1 MARLSSRSSV
11 TPPRVAGAL
20 LLGALASFSCFA
32 QDAARI
38 SRLETEIQ
46 VLRSQLDEQNRRIQR
61 LEAELASRSGGTAV
75 GDPQPKRR
83 VNQMRTDAAKPG
95 APQPWHAQAAWDRIG
110 KGMTVEEVEAILG
123 SPTAAE
129 AVDDFRTLFYR
140 GTTAAGRAVD
150 GLVNFRE
157 DRVVAVRKPEF

>member
-1 MARLSSRSSV
+1 MNRMPSCRLA
-11 TPPRVAGAL
+11 PAL
-20 LLGALASFSCFA
+20 LLGMLASFPAFA

-38 SRLETEIQ
+38 GRLESEIQ

-61 LEAELASRSGGTAV
+61 LEAQLAGRSGAAAV

-83 VNQMRTDAAKPG
+83 VNEMRTDAARST
-95 APQPWHAQAAWDRIG
+95 APQPWHAAAAWDRIG

-123 SPTAAE
+123 SPTATE

-140 GTTAAGRAVD
+140 GTTPAGRAVD

-157 DRVVAVRKPEF
+157 DRVVAVRKPEL

>member
-1 MARLSSRSSV
+1 MRDI
-11 TPPRVAGAL
+11 PPLAIASAL
-20 LLGALASFSCFA
+20 LLGTLVSFPGFA

-83 VNQMRTDAAKPG
+83 VNQMRTDAAKPA
-95 APQPWHAQAAWDRIG
+95 APQPWHAAGAWDRIQ
-110 KGMTVEEVEAILG
+110 KGMALEQVEAILG
-123 SPTAAE
+123 TPTATE
-129 AVDDFRTLFYR
+129 AVDDLRTFFYR
-140 GTTAAGRAVD
+140 GITTAGASLD